1 MALTITT
8 NVLSLDVQRNL
19 NSSQG
24 KLNKAVQRLSSGL
37 RINGAKDDAAGLAI
51 SDRMTS
57 QTTGLNQAIRNA
69 NDGISLAQTAEGA
82 LEEET
87 NCFQRIRELCV
98 EAVNGTNSTADLTSI
113 ADECMAMYRE
123 AQRIAMNTTFNNR
136 NILYD
141 PNDPMYGKVDVTLQ
155 VGANSGQMMTFS
167 IKYALPGFCSID
179 MDLDPI
185 VSKDKAAEWIAN
197 ADDAIGSIDS
207 IRSTLGAVQNRLTST
222 ISNLQNISENI
233 SAARSQVTD
242 ADYAEETANMT
253 KGQILQQAGV
263 AMLSQTNQLP
273 QTVLSLLQG

>member
-19 NSSQG
+19 NSSQS

-37 RINGAKDDAAGLAI
+37 RINSAKDDAAGLAI

-57 QTTGLNQAIRNA
+57 QTTGLNQAIRNT

-82 LEEET
+82 LDEET

-98 EAVNGTNSTADLTSI
+98 EAVNGTNSTADLTSL
-113 ADECMAMYRE
+113 ADECLSMYRE
-123 AQRIAMNTTFNNR
+123 AQRIAKNTTFNNR
-136 NILYD
+136 NLLYD
-141 PNDPMYGKVDVTLQ
+141 PSTYGDVAVTLQ
-155 VGANSGQMMTFS
+155 VGANSGQTMAFT
-167 IKYALPGFCSID
+167 IKSALPGFVSVD

-185 VSKDKAAEWIAN
+185 TDQAKAADWIGY
-197 ADDAIGSIDS
+197 ADEAIGSIGT

-222 ISNLQNISENI
+222 VSNLQNISENV
-233 SAARSQVTD
+233 SAAQSQISD

-253 KGQILQQAGV
+253 KGQILMQAGV